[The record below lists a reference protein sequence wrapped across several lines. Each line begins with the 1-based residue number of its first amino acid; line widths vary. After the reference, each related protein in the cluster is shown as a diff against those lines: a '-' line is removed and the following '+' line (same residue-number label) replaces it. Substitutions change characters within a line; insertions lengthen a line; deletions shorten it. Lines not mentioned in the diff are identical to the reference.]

1 MPNDC
6 WNVYTVVGNTNDIKR
21 LYQTELEGLTTT
33 MSPCGA
39 NVVQIQKHTEKGIR
53 FRFWSRNLP
62 NNDWLERMLVEYP
75 SLWMKNYW
83 SEEGGYAGVIV
94 GGMLYDTRHDI
105 QEITWCDV
113 VLEDEFH
120 EFYEFR
126 V

>member
-6 WNVYTVVGNTNDIKR
+6 WNLYTVVGNPDDIQR
-21 LYQTELEGLTTT
+21 LYQNELEGLTAT
-33 MSPCGA
+33 MSPSSGG
-39 NVVQIQKHTEKGIR
+39 VVQVLKRTDKGIR
-53 FRFWSRNLP
+53 FRFWSGELP
-62 NNDWLERMLVEYP
+62 NKEWMERMLEEYP

-94 GGMLYDTRHDI
+94 GGMLYGTRHAL
-105 QEITWCDV
+105 QELTWDDV

-120 EFYEFR
+120 EFR

>member
-6 WNVYTVVGNTNDIKR
+6 WNLYTVVGNPDDIQR
-21 LYQTELEGLTTT
+21 LYQNELERLTTVA
-33 MSPCGA
+33 SPCSGC
-39 NVVQIQKHTEKGIR
+39 VVQILKQTDKGIR
-53 FRFWSRNLP
+53 FRFWSGEP
-62 NNDWLERMLVEYP
+62 NKEWMERMLEEYP

-94 GGMLYDTRHDI
+94 GGMLYGTRYDI
-105 QEITWCDV
+105 QELTWDDV

-120 EFYEFR
+120 EFR